1 MFPAY
6 VNVTKLVFVPLLTV
20 DGVDVNGYV
29 GRNEYARRAVQTK
42 VSYRE
47 VLIHSL
53 LVLRAQFTQPA
64 LNFELK
70 KGLDAMMF
78 AFLPGGVA
86 LEIRIIPFL
95 LQWH

>member
-20 DGVDVNGYV
+20 DGVDVNGLK
-29 GRNEYARRAVQTK
+29 YARRAVQTK
-42 VSYRE
+42 VSWRE

-64 LNFELK
+64 FNFELK

-78 AFLPGGVA
+78 AFLPGGSLKKLAV
-86 LEIRIIPFL
+86 IP
-95 LQWH
+95 HCTYM